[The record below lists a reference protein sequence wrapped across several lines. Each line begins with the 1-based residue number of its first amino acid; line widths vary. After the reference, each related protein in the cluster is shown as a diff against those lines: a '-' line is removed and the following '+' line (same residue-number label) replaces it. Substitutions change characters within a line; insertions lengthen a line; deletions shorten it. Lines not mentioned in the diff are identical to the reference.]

1 MSAVSERP
9 IRIVTLDDL
18 KSLKGVSYSRSW
30 LWKLEQRGQW
40 PKRVRL
46 SPKRYG
52 WVEAEIDEHLQKL
65 AAARGIAA

>member
-1 MSAVSERP
+1 MTIADQQ
-9 IRIVTLDDL
+9 IRILTLDDL
-18 KSLKGVSYSRSW
+18 KTRKGVSYSKSW
-30 LWKLEQRGQW
+30 LWKLEQKGKW

-52 WVEAEIDEHLQKL
+52 WVEAEIDEHLQRL